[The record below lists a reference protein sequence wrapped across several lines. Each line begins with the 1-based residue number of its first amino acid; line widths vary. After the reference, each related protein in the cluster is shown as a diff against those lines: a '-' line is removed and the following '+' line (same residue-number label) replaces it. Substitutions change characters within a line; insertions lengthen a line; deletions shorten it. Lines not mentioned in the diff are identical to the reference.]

1 MDAGSHWERVPG
13 FVAAASTEGTMATYG
28 RLRRLWLTRF
38 SQPAAERVIHR
49 HVLRTAPVRV
59 LELGLGLLVRTE
71 RLLTAA
77 ASRPTPAPVHYVGL
91 DRFEGRAAGDP
102 PGVSLKEAHQRLH
115 KLAKVQLVPG
125 NVDTSLA
132 RVCNHLGSFDL
143 VLVSADTDSRH
154 LERCWFFLQRLVTP
168 ATTIFVQPQASA
180 AWSTITK
187 ARIDELAAKTV
198 QPALRRAG

>member
-1 MDAGSHWERVPG
+1 MDAGSDRECVPG
-13 FVAAASTEGTMATYG
+13 LTAPVSTEGMMATYG

-49 HVLRTAPVRV
+49 HVLRTGPARV

-71 RLLTAA
+71 RMLTAA
-77 ASRPTPAPVHYVGL
+77 ASRPAPTPVHYVGL

-102 PGVSLKEAHQRLH
+102 PGVSLKQAHQRLH

-132 RVCNHLGSFDL
+132 RVCNHLGTFDL
-143 VLVSADTDSRH
+143 VLVSADTDERH
-154 LERCWFFLQRLVTP
+154 LERCWFFLQRVVTP
-168 ATTIFVQPQASA
+168 ATTIFVQPQATA
-180 AWSTITK
+180 AWTTITK
-187 ARIDELAAKTV
+187 ARVDELAAKTV